1 MGESEWGDAVQ
12 DRFSHY
18 RSHRGGREVVVRP
31 PRGLGYF
38 FPVRD
43 FSRAGIGCI
52 TSRKTPEDLELLAF
66 IHGISVAEVKK
77 RGLGR

>member
-1 MGESEWGDAVQ
+1 
-12 DRFSHY
+12 
-18 RSHRGGREVVVRP
+18 VVRP
-31 PRGLGYF
+31 SRGLGYF

-52 TSRKTPEDLELLAF
+52 TSRKTAADLELLAF
-66 IHGISVAEVKK
+66 IHGITVAEVKK

>member
-1 MGESEWGDAVQ
+1 MQ

-18 RSHRGGREVVVRP
+18 RSCRGGREVVVRP
-31 PRGLGYF
+31 SRGLGYF